1 MKFINDTSETI
12 IFANEVDFATLVEVN
27 DATVVYKISFEID
40 LNEATKKNNSFSGKI
55 YISKAKKTTLN
66 PVFNSDIILDKKQE
80 QPIKKNGLQL
90 ANKKIIESI
99 QKLTPSRKE
108 NAVRNDENII
118 LTKNF
123 SILEFTSLDA
133 IEKSK
138 KNKFSIEELQVNLS
152 EISKIKN
159 IRETIPN
166 YQLSTLNSNQLLTEN
181 LQTAR
186 LNGVDPASL
195 AVKTKGIKN
204 VSKTV
209 GGIFVDYKT
218 LNPVQNSII
227 SQRQET
233 PQISN
238 SSLTSTIEKVV
249 KTTVKVNLEIILEK
263 NKINSLNEL
272 YFEIEMYDTA
282 SRPTANKQITV
293 FHKKNLDIFLTPKS
307 PPKITSFYRR
317 NSDGKIVLFI
327 KQNDENATGISL
339 FYKEIDKKITSEK
352 YFYLG
357 NYELKKTDGEKK
369 IEINKTLNKKIILRA
384 LSNYQN
390 DRNCVLFDS
399 VIIDE
404 NKNITESNTKIVY
417 DTTLTYQIN
426 QDNTITVSG
435 TVNEIG
441 IFTILLYKK
450 TIATGEDVLVYGPYK
465 LEQDKSF
472 NFKDNDLKKDSY
484 YEYYIKLIKKDGS
497 LVDTN
502 SSIIVQNKT
511 IQANIL
517 ESQIIASSNTVSSDK
532 LNVEFELK
540 TTLEQKN
547 ITLVIENFKSLGI
560 YDLYKDLFDS
570 TDISTSFVYRVIRT
584 NLQTGQ
590 EEDFGILLNNKFN
603 DSVLR
608 ERVNVKKIESGYS
621 YKYKIYTYFRT
632 PFTLLP
638 KLQINQTYKN
648 TTYSFYPYISR
659 HPFVLKQGTLVTEN
673 TLKEQHSENDYSFGP
688 TGAVIE
694 YDADFTKIL
703 PTIKEVKAVNLN
715 KTMNMLTWTIDGN
728 LEKIDHFIITL
739 TRLGVKSVIGGSHNI
754 SDSNSFVFYDILT
767 DGEVGEVYYSLI
779 PVYFDYSLG
788 QEISSNNIII

>member
-27 DATVVYKISFEID
+27 GATVVYKISFEID
-40 LNEATKKNNSFSGKI
+40 LNEAAKKNNSFSGKI

-118 LTKNF
+118 LTRNF
-123 SILEFTSLDA
+123 SVLEFTSLDA

-152 EISKIKN
+152 EISKINN

-166 YQLSTLNSNQLLTEN
+166 YQLSALNSNQLLTEN

-218 LNPVQNSII
+218 LNPVQNSIV

-238 SSLTSTIEKVV
+238 SSLTTTIEKVF
-249 KTTVKVNLEIILEK
+249 KTTVKVNLEIVLEK

-307 PPKITSFYRR
+307 PPKIRSFYRR
-317 NSDGKIVLFI
+317 SSDGKIVLFV

-357 NYELKKTDGEKK
+357 NYELKKADGEKK

-435 TVNEIG
+435 IVNEIG
-441 IFTILLYKK
+441 IFAILLYKK
-450 TIATGEDVLVYGPYK
+450 PKAICSK
-465 LEQDKSF
+465 LP
-472 NFKDNDLKKDSY
+472 SY
-484 YEYYIKLIKKDGS
+484 H
-497 LVDTN
+497 
-502 SSIIVQNKT
+502 
-511 IQANIL
+511 
-517 ESQIIASSNTVSSDK
+517 VS
-532 LNVEFELK
+532 V
-540 TTLEQKN
+540 
-547 ITLVIENFKSLGI
+547 
-560 YDLYKDLFDS
+560 
-570 TDISTSFVYRVIRT
+570 
-584 NLQTGQ
+584 
-590 EEDFGILLNNKFN
+590 
-603 DSVLR
+603 
-608 ERVNVKKIESGYS
+608 
-621 YKYKIYTYFRT
+621 
-632 PFTLLP
+632 
-638 KLQINQTYKN
+638 
-648 TTYSFYPYISR
+648 
-659 HPFVLKQGTLVTEN
+659 
-673 TLKEQHSENDYSFGP
+673 
-688 TGAVIE
+688 
-694 YDADFTKIL
+694 
-703 PTIKEVKAVNLN
+703 
-715 KTMNMLTWTIDGN
+715 
-728 LEKIDHFIITL
+728 
-739 TRLGVKSVIGGSHNI
+739 
-754 SDSNSFVFYDILT
+754 
-767 DGEVGEVYYSLI
+767 
-779 PVYFDYSLG
+779 
-788 QEISSNNIII
+788 